1 MTDPI
6 GDLITRIKNG
16 YAVRKRKFK
25 VPYSAT
31 KENLAKILV
40 KEGYLKEITVEG
52 KKPQEK
58 QLVVGLKYPHQ
69 EPAITNIERVSKPSL
84 RVYLQAK
91 KLKPIRSGFGMRIL
105 STSKGLMTD
114 KQAKKKKLGGEV
126 ICQLW

>member
-6 GDLITRIKNG
+6 ADLITRIKNG

-25 VPYSAT
+25 VPYSAI
-31 KENLAKILV
+31 KESLAKILV
-40 KEGYLKEITVEG
+40 QEGYLREVVVEG

-58 QLVVGLKYPHQ
+58 QLVISLKYPHQ
-69 EPAITNIERVSKPSL
+69 EPAITEIERVSKPSL

-91 KLKPIRSGFGMRIL
+91 ELKPVRGGFGLRIL
-105 STSKGLMTD
+105 STSQGLMTD